1 MRALRVHNAGEMMSV
16 EQSIVFVV
24 LGLTLVLF
32 IWGRWR
38 YDVVALMALL
48 FVAVVG
54 LVPSHDVFSG
64 FGHPAVITVA
74 AVLVLSRGL
83 VNAGVVDAIA
93 RILWRVGDSTFI
105 QVTALTGLV
114 ALLSGFMNN
123 IGALA
128 LLMPVAITIARRQ
141 GSSPSQLLMPLAF
154 GSLLGGMLTLI
165 GTPPN
170 IIIANYREEAGA
182 EPFRM
187 FDFMPVG
194 LGVTVVGV
202 AFISLI
208 GWRLAPRRV
217 KDTLEEDFFDIHDYV
232 CEVQIQDDSEY
243 AARPLRELMVDVEEE
258 EADVLILGMS
268 RGHNSELMPPMLTI
282 LEAGDTLLVEA
293 DPESLVTFVEIAGA
307 ELVTGG
313 KSDEDELK
321 SAVESLNLREV
332 IVTEESPL
340 VGRTVRTIDLRR
352 RYGMNVVAVARRGGQ
367 IRKPLRQIR
376 FELGD
381 ILLVQGSEDAVRRGC
396 SQLQCLPLADRGLQL
411 RRPQSMPLTLAIF
424 GGALAL
430 AALGLVPAEVALS
443 GAAVLMVLAGVIS
456 PTEAYDSI
464 DFSIIVLLAAM
475 IPLGTALE
483 TTGGAQLIADGLFDV
498 AGGAPLI
505 VSLAVLMIGTMLLSN
520 VVNNAA
526 AAILVAPIAVD
537 LANALGASAD
547 PFLMAAAVAASAAF
561 LTPIGHQSCTLV
573 MTPGGYSFGDYWR
586 MGLPVSIVVIVTAI
600 PLILW
605 AWPPMP

>member
-1 MRALRVHNAGEMMSV
+1 MSV
-16 EQSIVFVV
+16 EQIIVFVV
-24 LGLTLVLF
+24 LGLTLALF

-48 FVAVVG
+48 VVALAG

-93 RILWRVGDSTFI
+93 RILWRVGDNTAV

-141 GSSPSQLLMPLAF
+141 GSSPSVLLMPLAF

-170 IIIANYREEAGA
+170 IIIANYREQAGA
-182 EPFRM
+182 DPFRM
-187 FDFMPVG
+187 FDFLPVG
-194 LGVTVVGV
+194 LGVAVVGV

-217 KDTLEEDFFDIHDYV
+217 KDTSAEDFFDIHDYV
-232 CEVQIQDDSEY
+232 TEVQIQDDSEY
-243 AARPLRELMVDVEEE
+243 TARPLRELMLDVEEE

-268 RGHNSELMPPMLTI
+268 RDRDSELMPPMLTI

-293 DPESLVTFVEIAGA
+293 DPESLVTFMEIAGA

-313 KSDEDELK
+313 ESDEDGLK

-367 IRKPLRQIR
+367 IRKPLREIR
-376 FELGD
+376 FQLGD

-411 RRPQSMPLTLAIF
+411 RRPQSMPLTLGIF

-443 GAAVLMVLAGVIS
+443 GAAVLMLLTGVIS

-475 IPLGTALE
+475 IPLGAALE
-483 TTGGAQLIADGLFDV
+483 TTGGAQLIAGGLFEV
-498 AGGAPLI
+498 AGAAPLT
-505 VSLAVLMIGTMLLSN
+505 VSLMILMIATMLLSN

-526 AAILVAPIAVD
+526 AAILVAPIAID
-537 LANALGASAD
+537 LANAIGVSAD
-547 PFLMAAAVAASAAF
+547 PFLMAVAVAASAAF

-573 MTPGGYSFGDYWR
+573 MAPGGYKFGDYWR
-586 MGLPVSIVVIVTAI
+586 MGLPVSILVIATAI

-605 AWPPMP
+605 AWPPMPG

>member
-1 MRALRVHNAGEMMSV
+1 MSV
-16 EQSIVFVV
+16 EQIIVFVV
-24 LGLTLVLF
+24 LGLTLALF

-54 LVPSHDVFSG
+54 VVPSGEVFIG

-93 RILWRVGDSTFI
+93 RILWRVGDNTAV
-105 QVTALTGLV
+105 QVSALTGLV

-141 GSSPSQLLMPLAF
+141 GSSPSLLLMPLAF

-170 IIIANYREEAGA
+170 IIIANYREQAGM

-187 FDFMPVG
+187 FDFLPVG
-194 LGVTVVGV
+194 VGVAVVGV

-217 KDTLEEDFFDIHDYV
+217 KDTSAEDFFDIHDYV
-232 CEVQIQDDSEY
+232 TEVRMRDDSDY
-243 AARPLRELMVDVEEE
+243 AGRSLRELMLEVEEE
-258 EADVLILGMS
+258 EGDVLVLGMT
-268 RGHNSELMPPMLTI
+268 RDDDSELMPPMLTT
-282 LEAGDTLLVEA
+282 LHAGDILLVEA
-293 DPESLVTFVEIAGA
+293 DPESLVTFIEIAGA

-313 KSDEDELK
+313 EGGEGDKDELR
-321 SAVESLNLREV
+321 SAVESLNLSEV

-367 IRKPLRQIR
+367 IRKPLREIR
-376 FELGD
+376 FQLGD

-411 RRPQSMPLTLAIF
+411 RRPQSMPLTLGIF

-443 GAAVLMVLAGVIS
+443 GAAVLMLLTGVIS

-483 TTGGAQLIADGLFDV
+483 TTGGAELIAGGLFNV
-498 AGGAPLI
+498 AGSAPLV
-505 VSLAVLMIGTMLLSN
+505 VSLAILMVATMLLSN

-526 AAILVAPIAVD
+526 AAILVAPIAID
-537 LANALGASAD
+537 LAGALDVSVD
-547 PFLMAAAVAASAAF
+547 PFLMAVAVAASAAF

-573 MTPGGYSFGDYWR
+573 MAPGGYKFGDYWR
-586 MGLPVSIVVIVTAI
+586 MGLPVSILVIATAI

-605 AWPPMP
+605 VWPPMPG

>member
-1 MRALRVHNAGEMMSV
+1 MSV
-16 EQSIVFVV
+16 EQIIVFVV
-24 LGLTLVLF
+24 LGLTLALF

-54 LVPSHDVFSG
+54 VVPSGEVFIG

-93 RILWRVGDSTFI
+93 RILWRVGDNTAV

-141 GSSPSQLLMPLAF
+141 GSSPSLLLMPLAF

-170 IIIANYREEAGA
+170 IIIANYREQAGM

-187 FDFMPVG
+187 FDFLPVG
-194 LGVTVVGV
+194 VGVAVVGV

-217 KDTLEEDFFDIHDYV
+217 KDTSAEDFFDIHDYV
-232 CEVQIQDDSEY
+232 TEVRMRDDSDY
-243 AARPLRELMVDVEEE
+243 AGRSLRELMLEVEEE
-258 EADVLILGMS
+258 EGDVLVLGMT
-268 RGHNSELMPPMLTI
+268 RDDDSELMPPMLTT
-282 LEAGDTLLVEA
+282 LHAGDILLVEA
-293 DPESLVTFVEIAGA
+293 DPESLVTFIEIAGA

-313 KSDEDELK
+313 EGGEGDEDELR
-321 SAVESLNLREV
+321 SAVESLNLSEV

-367 IRKPLRQIR
+367 IRKPLREIR
-376 FELGD
+376 FQLGD

-411 RRPQSMPLTLAIF
+411 RRPQSMPLTLGIF

-443 GAAVLMVLAGVIS
+443 GAAVLMLLTGVIS

-475 IPLGTALE
+475 IPLGAALE
-483 TTGGAQLIADGLFDV
+483 TTGGAELIAGGLFNV
-498 AGGAPLI
+498 AGSAPLV
-505 VSLAVLMIGTMLLSN
+505 VSLAILMVATMLLSN

-526 AAILVAPIAVD
+526 AAILVAPIAID
-537 LANALGASAD
+537 LAGALDVSVD
-547 PFLMAAAVAASAAF
+547 PFLMAVAVAASAAF

-573 MTPGGYSFGDYWR
+573 MAPGGYKFGDYWR
-586 MGLPVSIVVIVTAI
+586 MGLPVSILVIATAI

-605 AWPPMP
+605 VWPPMPG